1 MSFEPAVVK
10 VLHAIAPAMATRG
23 LQWYLFGAQAAI
35 AWGSLRLSGDVDV
48 TAVITES
55 EIDDYIKTMRRHGFD
70 PIPADRGYVVQTRLI
85 RFIHRATG
93 MPLDV
98 VMAGPG
104 LEDEFL
110 RRANTVDV
118 NGTAVR
124 VISPEDL
131 IITKIL
137 AGRPTDILDVRAV
150 LRAQRGSLDV
160 TRIREILGLLSQA
173 LTRGDLLPEFEKA
186 WEATQ
191 QL

>member
-10 VLHAIAPAMATRG
+10 VLRALVPVMATCG
-23 LQWYLFGAQAAI
+23 VQWYLFGAQAAI

-55 EIDDYIKTMRRHGFD
+55 EIDAFINTMRRHGFD
-70 PIPADRGYVVQTRLI
+70 PIPVDRGYVLQTRLI
-85 RFIHRATG
+85 PFVHRATRV
-93 MPLDV
+93 PLDV
-98 VMAGPG
+98 VLAGPG

-118 NGTAVR
+118 KGTSVP
-124 VISPEDL
+124 VISVEDL

-137 AGRPTDILDVRAV
+137 AGRPTDLQDVRAV
-150 LRAQRGSLDV
+150 LRAQRDSLDV
-160 TRIREILGLLSQA
+160 TRIREVLGLLEQA

-191 QL
+191 P